1 MISSDDKYLTSQT
14 LLMRAKNPDDHQ
26 AWEDFVAFYQ
36 RFIYHILHKMNI
48 SLNDFDDLVQVVLL
62 RLWESLKNYEKMDCK
77 FRSWLSQV
85 TRNTVLN
92 YLDKQQRQVKRQSQ
106 MGEYQDM
113 QLKLNSYGDGE
124 LERLI
129 ENEWRAYVSTMAL
142 ENIRKL
148 FSGVA
153 VEAFLLSQKEV
164 SGDDIARELGI
175 KKDSAYV
182 LISRVKSKF
191 IAEMK
196 RLIHEMEV

>member
-1 MISSDDKYLTSQT
+1 MSSEDQYLTSQT

-26 AWEDFVAFYQ
+26 AWEDFVEFYK

-48 SLNDFDDLVQVVLL
+48 SINDFDDLVQVVLL
-62 RLWESLKNYEKMDCK
+62 RLWESLKSYEKQDCK

-92 YLDKQQRQVKRQSQ
+92 YLDKKQRQDKRQTQ

-124 LERLI
+124 LERMI

-142 ENIRKL
+142 ENIKKL

-153 VEAFLLSQKEV
+153 VEAFLMSQKEKN
-164 SGDDIARELGI
+164 GDEIAEKLGI
-175 KKDSAYV
+175 KKESAYV

-196 RLIHEMEV
+196 RLIHEMEI

>member
-1 MISSDDKYLTSQT
+1 MSEDRYVTSQT

-26 AWEDFVAFYQ
+26 AWNDFVDFYK
-36 RFIYHILHKMNI
+36 RFIYHILHKMSINF
-48 SLNDFDDLVQVVLL
+48 NDFDDLVQVVLL
-62 RLWESLKNYEKMDCK
+62 RLWESLKNYEKQDCK

-92 YLDKQQRQVKRQSQ
+92 YLDKQQRQNKRQEQ
-106 MGEYQDM
+106 MGELQDM

-124 LERLI
+124 LERMI

-142 ENIRKL
+142 ENIKKL

-153 VEAFLLSQKEV
+153 VEAFLMSQKEV
-164 SGDDIARELGI
+164 PGDKIGEELGI
-175 KKDSAYV
+175 KKESAYV

-191 IAEMK
+191 VAEMK
-196 RLIHEMEV
+196 RLIHEMEI

>member
-1 MISSDDKYLTSQT
+1 M
-14 LLMRAKNPDDHQ
+14 
-26 AWEDFVAFYQ
+26 
-36 RFIYHILHKMNI
+36 
-48 SLNDFDDLVQVVLL
+48 

-92 YLDKQQRQVKRQSQ
+92 YLDKQQRQDKRQSQ
-106 MGEYQDM
+106 MGEFQDM

-129 ENEWRAYVSTMAL
+129 ENEWRAYVSTIAL